1 MYKRFFDRIAIGY
14 IIAIGIIFIIVILY
28 ASNAARQSQIEVKTD
43 TITRIATYTSQK
55 YLIPYHNG
63 ELTDEDLKEAFN
75 NLDNAFNVRIWYA
88 DEQGNLLFASLPDN
102 ITTENSIVYY
112 YLPYNIYENFT
123 TDTQTEIFA
132 MIGDYYEVFP
142 EQMLTV
148 GIPVDGQSSA
158 GAGTILVHAPFSEV
172 LNITQTMFLNFLVP
186 VLAIIVLSMLGLL
199 LLARRILK
207 PINQLNYAAKEY
219 ATGNFE
225 VKTGIET
232 NDEIGELASNLEY
245 MASELS
251 KLDEYRKSFIANIS
265 HDFRS
270 PLTSIKGYIEAM
282 LDGTIPKENQDRY
295 LNIVL
300 SETQRLTKLTSSMLE
315 MNQNDIQGLKLT
327 ITDFNVME
335 IIDSTG
341 DIFEGTCK
349 ERYIVIRKICNVENP
364 MVRADKTR
372 IQQVIYNLVDNAIKF
387 SPHGSTITL
396 SVNALDDKIL
406 VSVKDSGQGINKD
419 QQNKVWDRFYKV
431 DESRGKDKKG
441 SGLGL
446 AIIREIIRAHGEEIT
461 LNSTPGKGS
470 EFIFTLKRIDN

>member
-1 MYKRFFDRIAIGY
+1 MYRRFFDRIAIGY
-14 IIAIGIIFIIVILY
+14 IVAIGIIFIIVILY

-43 TITRIATYTSQK
+43 TITRIATYTSHK

-63 ELTDEDLKEAFN
+63 ELTDEELIEALN
-75 NLDNAFNVRIWYA
+75 NLDHAFNVRIWYA
-88 DEQGNLLFASLPDN
+88 DERGNLLFASLPKDTDGG
-102 ITTENSIVYY
+102 IIYY
-112 YLPYNIYENFT
+112 YLPGNIFDSDSSGALT
-123 TDTQTEIFA
+123 GVFA
-132 MIGDYYEVFP
+132 MIGNFYDVFP
-142 EQMLTV
+142 EQMLTI
-148 GIPVDGQSSA
+148 GLPIDGDSSV

-186 VLAIIVLSMLGLL
+186 VLVIIVLSMMGLL

-207 PINQLNYAAKEY
+207 PLNQLNYTAKEY
-219 ATGNFE
+219 AAGNFE
-225 VKTGIET
+225 AKTGIT
-232 NDEIGELASNLEY
+232 SQDEIGELASNLEY

-251 KLDEYRKSFIANIS
+251 KLDEYRKSFVANIS

-282 LDGTIPKENQDRY
+282 LDGTIPKDNQERY

-315 MNQNDIQGLKLT
+315 MNQSDVQGLKLT
-327 ITDFNVME
+327 FTDFNVME
-335 IIDSTG
+335 IINSTS

-349 ERYIVIRKICNVENP
+349 ERYIVIRKICNIENP
-364 MVRADKTR
+364 IVRADKTR

-406 VSVKDSGQGINKD
+406 VSVKDSGRGIRKE
-419 QQNKVWDRFYKV
+419 QQQKVWDRFYKG

-470 EFIFTLKRIDN
+470 EFIFTLKRIDG

>member
-1 MYKRFFDRIAIGY
+1 MYRRFFDRIAIGY
-14 IIAIGIIFIIVILY
+14 IIAIGVIFIIVILY

-43 TITRIATYTSQK
+43 TITRIATYTSNH
-55 YLIPYHNG
+55 YLLPYYNG
-63 ELTDEDLKEAFN
+63 NMTNEELQEALN
-75 NLDNAFNVRIWYA
+75 NLDSTFNVRIWYV
-88 DEQGNLLFASLPDN
+88 DGRGNLLFASSPN
-102 ITTENSIVYY
+102 QKESKIVYY
-112 YLPYNIYENFT
+112 FLPENLFEYDSSGALT
-123 TDTQTEIFA
+123 GVFA
-132 MIGDYYEVFP
+132 MTGNFYGVFP
-142 EQMLTV
+142 EQMLSF
-148 GIPVDGQSSA
+148 GMPVDGKTPS
-158 GAGTILVHAPFSEV
+158 GAGIVVVHAPFSEV

-186 VLAIIVLSMLGLL
+186 VLVIIVLSMIGLL

-219 ATGNFE
+219 ATGNFD

-251 KLDEYRKSFIANIS
+251 KLDEYRKSFVANIS

-315 MNQNDIQGLKLT
+315 MNQNDAQGLKLNY
-327 ITDFNVME
+327 INFNVME
-335 IIDSTG
+335 IIDSTS

-349 ERYIVIRKICNVENP
+349 ERYIVIRKVCNVENP

-372 IQQVIYNLVDNAIKF
+372 IQQVVYNLVDNAIKF

-406 VSVKDSGQGINKD
+406 VSVKDSGQGISKE

-446 AIIREIIRAHGEEIT
+446 AIIKEIIRAHGEEIT

-470 EFIFTLKRIDN
+470 EFIFTLKRIEG

>member
-1 MYKRFFDRIAIGY
+1 MYRRFFDRIAIGY
-14 IIAIGIIFIIVILY
+14 IVAIGVIFIIVILY

-43 TITRIATYTSQK
+43 AITRIATYTSQK

-63 ELTDEDLKEAFN
+63 ELTDDELLEALN
-75 NLDNAFNVRIWYA
+75 NLDDNFNVRIWYA
-88 DEQGNLLFASLPDN
+88 DERGNLVFASLPQN
-102 ITTENSIVYY
+102 TNQSIVYY
-112 YLPYNIYENFT
+112 YLPDNIFDNDSSGALT
-123 TDTQTEIFA
+123 GIFA
-132 MIGDYYEVFP
+132 MTGDFYNVFP
-142 EQMLTV
+142 EQMLSV
-148 GIPVDGQSSA
+148 GLPVDGKSSS
-158 GAGTILVHAPFSEV
+158 GAGTVLVHAPFSEV

-186 VLAIIVLSMLGLL
+186 VLVIIVLSMIGLL
-199 LLARRILK
+199 FLARRILK
-207 PINQLNYAAKEY
+207 PVNQLNYAAKEY
-219 ATGNFE
+219 AAGNFE
-225 VKTGIET
+225 ARTDIT
-232 NDEIGELASNLEY
+232 SNDEFGELASNLEF

-251 KLDEYRKSFIANIS
+251 KLDEYRKSFVANIS

-282 LDGTIPKENQDRY
+282 LDGTIPKDNQERY

-315 MNQNDIQGLKLT
+315 MNENDTKGLKLNL
-327 ITDFNVME
+327 INFNIME
-335 IIDSTG
+335 IIDSTS

-349 ERYIVIRKICNVENP
+349 ERYIVIRKVCNVDNP

-396 SVNALDDKIL
+396 SVNALEDKIL
-406 VSVKDSGQGINKD
+406 VSVRDTGQGIAKE
-419 QQNKVWDRFYKV
+419 QQNKVWDRFYKG

-446 AIIREIIRAHGEEIT
+446 AIIREIIRAHGEDIT
-461 LNSTPGKGS
+461 MNSTPGKGT
-470 EFIFTLKRIDN
+470 EFIFTLKRIDG